1 MYPLTYAQRVERFI
15 LFSEIHSMKD
25 ILLPTSESF
34 PIVSSMVINLD
45 LVQAAMCPEIL
56 LPVVG

>member
-1 MYPLTYAQRVERFI
+1 
-15 LFSEIHSMKD
+15 MKD

-34 PIVSSMVINLD
+34 PVVSSLVINLD

-56 LPVVG
+56 LPVYWLKRGLILANET